1 MLSCRSLP
9 LLAARCSSRPDQ
21 INSDQPA
28 GHSKRNLPPT
38 CSLERPPPPPYRSAR
53 RISPSTR
60 PKMASKLAN
69 HSIRIA
75 SDRGGTFTDV
85 HASWIPVG
93 SDGNGGEGGENGD
106 SAPQRK
112 EITLKLL
119 SVHDHYPDAPR
130 EGVRRVLEL
139 ITGEEYPRDALLPV
153 DKIASIRLSTTVATK
168 HVDLSNIQ

>member
-1 MLSCRSLP
+1 MATQ
-9 LLAARCSSRPDQ
+9 LAD
-21 INSDQPA
+21 
-28 GHSKRNLPPT
+28 
-38 CSLERPPPPPYRSAR
+38 
-53 RISPSTR
+53 
-60 PKMASKLAN
+60 

-75 SDRGGTFTDV
+75 CDRGGTFTDV
-85 HASWIPVG
+85 HASWVPTT
-93 SDGNGGEGGENGD
+93 SDEGGEGGEGNGD
-106 SAPQRK
+106 AAPQRK

-168 HVDLSNIQ
+168 